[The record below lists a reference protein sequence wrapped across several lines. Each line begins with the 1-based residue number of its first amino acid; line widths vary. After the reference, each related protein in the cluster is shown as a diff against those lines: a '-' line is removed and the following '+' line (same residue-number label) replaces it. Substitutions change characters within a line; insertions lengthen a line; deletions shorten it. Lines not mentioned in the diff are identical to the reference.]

1 MEYYNKI
8 KEYYKSTLLFK
19 LSSIGYALECNLA
32 LTNRLELLPF
42 SNTINLIDEL
52 KDNDKLFIDLSIIP
66 NEYVCYIYN
75 KIKEKNIKLNF
86 YLMTEPNVNPQII
99 ELLLPISHKI
109 YCLNN
114 NYLHPKVYYMPIG
127 IRDCYLTIKP
137 QHKDFYHIYLF
148 NEGLKKV
155 EKEYLCI
162 IGGMGNTHT
171 DRNIC
176 FNELKDKSYIY
187 NLSNLNYDINFTK
200 MWGTIPVYEL
210 YKFMNKSH
218 YVIAPRG
225 VGVDTHRFFEALY
238 LKSIPI
244 VKKTNTVFDKLY
256 EHFPCLVIDEWSD
269 ITEELLLSNLNNLK
283 EKINNFFI
291 KYPNAYT
298 DISTIEELLIS

>member
-52 KDNDKLFIDLSIIP
+52 KDNDKLFIDLIITP
-66 NEYVCYIYN
+66 LDYVYYIHN

-99 ELLLPISHKI
+99 ELLLPISYKI
-109 YCLNN
+109 YCQNN
-114 NYLHPKVYYMPIG
+114 NYSHPNVYYMPIG

-176 FNELKDKSYIY
+176 FDELKNKSYIY

-218 YVIAPRG
+218 YIIAPRG

-291 KYPNAYT
+291 KYPNAYI

>member
-1 MEYYNKI
+1 MEYYNTI

-19 LSSIGYALECNLA
+19 LSNIGYALECNLA
-32 LTNRLELLPF
+32 LTNRLELLPL
-42 SNTINLIDEL
+42 SKTINLIDEL
-52 KDNDKLFIDLSIIP
+52 KDNDKLYIDLIITSLDHIF
-66 NEYVCYIYN
+66 YIYN
-75 KIKEKNIKLNF
+75 KIKEKKIKLIL
-86 YLMTEPNVNPQII
+86 YLMTEPHVHPQII
-99 ELLLPISHKI
+99 ELLLPISYKI

-114 NYLHPKVYYMPIG
+114 IYSHPNVYYIPIG
-127 IRDCYLTIKP
+127 IRDCYITVKP
-137 QHKDFYHIYLF
+137 EHESFYHVFLF

-162 IGGMGNTHT
+162 IGGMGITHT

-176 FNELKDKSYIY
+176 LNELKDRSYIY
-187 NLSNLNYDINFTK
+187 NLSNLHYDINFTK
-200 MWGTIPVYEL
+200 KWGKIPAYEL

-256 EHFPCLVIDEWSD
+256 NNFPCLIVNEWSD

-291 KYPNAYT
+291 KYPNAFT

>member
-52 KDNDKLFIDLSIIP
+52 KDNDKLFIDLIITP
-66 NEYVCYIYN
+66 LDYVYYIHN

-99 ELLLPISHKI
+99 ELLLPISYKI
-109 YCLNN
+109 YCQNN
-114 NYLHPKVYYMPIG
+114 NYSHPNVYYMPIG

-176 FNELKDKSYIY
+176 FDELKNKSYIY

-218 YVIAPRG
+218 YIIAPRG

-256 EHFPCLVIDEWSD
+256 EHFPCLVINEWSD

-291 KYPNAYT
+291 KYPNAYI

>member
-114 NYLHPKVYYMPIG
+114 NYLHPNVYYMPIG

-137 QHKDFYHIYLF
+137 IHKDFYHIYLF

-210 YKFMNKSH
+210 YKFINKSH

-256 EHFPCLVIDEWSD
+256 EHFPCLVVDEWLD

-291 KYPNAYT
+291 KYPNAFT
-298 DISTIEELLIS
+298 DISTIEGLLIS